1 MMKKIGRWL
10 AKALGTALALVLAV
24 ILLPY
29 ASRLAKLILPDL
41 SDRAVT
47 ASVTLSQQMQH
58 SARLETM
65 LVNEEGVISSS
76 TDALLIGTVQQ
87 VSVHYAYQASIG
99 IDLRKVEII
108 PRGAQLT
115 LVLPAFEVLTDSI
128 TPVTI
133 DRDDFWYPLTDH
145 QLQNLLEEERLRCRS
160 AYLDEYALTDAAWE
174 QACQALNATVAQWLG
189 NIGSGLKI
197 LYEKAAPTP

>member
-1 MMKKIGRWL
+1 MMKKLGRWA
-10 AKALGTALALVLAV
+10 AKTLGAALAIVLAV

-29 ASRLAKLILPDL
+29 ASRLAQKLLPDL

-47 ASVTLSQQMQH
+47 ASVTLSQQMQQ
-58 SARLETM
+58 SARLET
-65 LVNEEGVISSS
+65 LLINEEGVVSSS

-99 IDLRKVEII
+99 VDLTKVEVI
-108 PRGAQLT
+108 PRGNTLT

-128 TPVTI
+128 TPMTI
-133 DRDDFWYPLTDH
+133 DREDFWYPLTDD
-145 QLQNLLEEERLRCRS
+145 QLGKLLEDERLRCRS

-174 QACQALNATVAQWLG
+174 QACQALDSTIAQWLDAS
-189 NIGSGLKI
+189 GSGLEI
-197 LYEKAAPTP
+197 LYQKAVATP